1 MNTERRSCVTPDD
14 FHSIISTSIDGFLF
28 VDLGGNILETNDSYC
43 QTVGYSRDELLNLD
57 ISFIDA
63 IDSKDD
69 VAKRF
74 ELIIQ
79 KGSLRFETKHRH
91 KNGNV
96 IDIEVSANYS
106 PAQGGSI
113 FSFIRDISDKKQTEN
128 RRRQVELAL
137 EESEWKF
144 QALFDNGPIGV
155 AYHRMIYDNS
165 GKAVDYL
172 FLDVNDKYLELTGVD
187 PRDKTVTQAFPGIEN
202 DPFDWIGTF
211 GKVARTGESIRFEQ
225 YLELNDRW
233 YDCVGYQYKPDH
245 FVAAFLEI
253 TDRKKAEAVLLKTNE
268 VFSLFMRHSPIYV
281 FIKEVTPTGSRVL
294 QASDNFQEMVGI
306 KGSDMIGKTMEE
318 LFPPEFAAKI
328 SADDR
333 NVVAKGDLLK
343 IDEELNGRSYT
354 TVKFPLTQEGN
365 TLLAGFTIDITE
377 RKQIE
382 DALRQSEA
390 TFRKLFEDSS
400 DAILLIDSTGVF
412 VKCNQAALDLL
423 KMTSEQFLLLSPAR
437 ISPEFQ
443 PDGRR
448 SDEAALEMI
457 SLAYSKGLHRFDWTC
472 VNAEGGEFIVE
483 VSLMPI
489 TIKGQTMLH
498 NTWRNITE
506 RKRVERGLQL
516 SEQKF
521 STIFNLMPDIVGITL
536 MADGCFIEVNDGF
549 ERWTGWSREEALGK
563 SSLDLGVWSPEARA
577 KAVVIMQENGRL
589 DEFEF
594 MMTTK
599 TGEQRNA
606 LMYLL
611 PIIVQGQKCLF
622 FLARDVT
629 EFKRA
634 VEDRIDFEKQL
645 LHAQKLESLG
655 VLAGGIAH
663 DFNNLLMVIMGN
675 ADLALIRLNP
685 ESPAVD
691 NLKRIEEASAR
702 AADLAKQMLAYS
714 GKGKFVVEPLDMSRL
729 VEEMLHMLEVSI
741 SKKAVLRFN
750 LTKPTPSVEADAT
763 QMRQIIMNLVINAS
777 EAIGDKSGVIAIT
790 TGCMDC
796 DRNYLKDVWLDEN
809 ISAGLYVFLEIA
821 DSGCGMDKATMT
833 KLFDPFFTTKFTG
846 RGLGM
851 AAVLGIVRGHKGAI
865 KVYSELNR
873 GTTFKILL
881 PASDRPV
888 ELFNGHDQADN
899 WQGSGKVLL
908 VDDEETVRG
917 IGSEMLKELGFT
929 VITADDGRE
938 AVAAF
943 KRNPDIAFVI
953 LDLTMPHMDGEQCFR
968 ELKQLKP
975 DVKVMISSGYSEHE
989 VSIKFAGK
997 GLAGFIQKPY
1007 KLSMLKE
1014 AIRKI

>member
-1 MNTERRSCVTPDD
+1 MNTERHRSVTPDD
-14 FHSIISTSIDGFLF
+14 FHSIIATSIDGFLF
-28 VDLGGNILETNDSYC
+28 VDLSGNILETNESYC
-43 QTVGYSRDELLNLD
+43 QTVGYSREELLNLD

-69 VAKRF
+69 VAARF
-74 ELIIQ
+74 ALIIQ
-79 KGSLRFETKHRH
+79 QGSLRFETRHRH

-106 PAQGGSI
+106 PAHGGSI
-113 FSFIRDISDKKQTEN
+113 FSFIRDISDKKQAAES
-128 RRRQVELAL
+128 RRKVELAL

-165 GKAVDYL
+165 GTAVDYH

-187 PRDKTVTQAFPGIEN
+187 PRGKTVTQAFPGIEN

-211 GKVARTGESIRFEQ
+211 GNVARTGKSVRFEQ
-225 YLELNDRW
+225 YLEFNDRW
-233 YDCVGYQYKPDH
+233 YDCVAYQYKPDH

-268 VFSLFMRHSPIYV
+268 IFSLFMRYSPVYV

-294 QASDNFQEMVGI
+294 QASENFQEMVGI

-333 NVVAKGDLLK
+333 HVVEKGDVLK
-343 IDEELNGRSYT
+343 IDEELNERSYST
-354 TVKFPLTQEGN
+354 IKFPLVQEGKS
-365 TLLAGFTIDITE
+365 LLAGFTMD
-377 RKQIE
+377 
-382 DALRQSEA
+382 
-390 TFRKLFEDSS
+390 
-400 DAILLIDSTGVF
+400 
-412 VKCNQAALDLL
+412 
-423 KMTSEQFLLLSPAR
+423 
-437 ISPEFQ
+437 
-443 PDGRR
+443 
-448 SDEAALEMI
+448 
-457 SLAYSKGLHRFDWTC
+457 
-472 VNAEGGEFIVE
+472 
-483 VSLMPI
+483 
-489 TIKGQTMLH
+489 
-498 NTWRNITE
+498 ITE
-506 RKRVERGLQL
+506 RKRVERGLQF

-521 STIFNLMPDIVGITL
+521 STIFNLMPDIVGITR
-536 MADGCFIEVNDGF
+536 MADGCFLEVNDGF
-549 ERWTGWSREEALGK
+549 EHWTGWKREEALGK
-563 SSLDLGVWSPEARA
+563 SSLELGVWSPEARA
-577 KAVVIMQENGRL
+577 KAVGIMQEKGRL

-611 PIIVQGQKCLF
+611 PIIVQDQKCLF

-629 EFKRA
+629 EVKRA
-634 VEDRIDFEKQL
+634 VEDRIDFEKKL
-645 LHAQKLESLG
+645 LHTQKLESLG

-675 ADLALIRLNP
+675 ADLAMMRLNR

-714 GKGKFVVEPLDMSRL
+714 GKGKFVVEHLDVSRL

-741 SKKAVLRFN
+741 SKKAILRFN
-750 LTKPTPSVEADAT
+750 LATPIPSVAADAT
-763 QMRQIIMNLVINAS
+763 QLRQIIMNLVINAS

-796 DRNYLKDVWLDEN
+796 DRSYLKDVWLDEN
-809 ISAGLYVFLEIA
+809 ISAGLYVYLEIA
-821 DSGCGMDKATMT
+821 DSGCGMDKATMSR
-833 KLFDPFFTTKFTG
+833 LFDPFFTTKFTG

-865 KVYSELNR
+865 KVYSEPNR

-881 PASDRPV
+881 PASERPA
-888 ELFNGHDQADN
+888 EIFNVHEHTDN

-938 AVAAF
+938 GVAAF
-943 KRNPDIAFVI
+943 RQNPDIAFVI

-975 DVKVMISSGYSEHE
+975 DVKVIISSGYSEHE
-989 VSIKFAGK
+989 VSIKFVGK

-1014 AIRKI
+1014 AVRKI